1 MRALEPLPRLIR
13 IPAITSLRIVSALYW
28 SILHTSAG
36 LYCSGSMLMALNT
49 LRYCLQDV
57 AQTVEDGDHLPD
69 TRIVAHLL

>member
-36 LYCSGSMLMALNT
+36 LYCSGSMLIEPPSQSQGTPRALA
-49 LRYCLQDV
+49 DI
-57 AQTVEDGDHLPD
+57 PSP
-69 TRIVAHLL
+69 I